1 MLLEGSR
8 VVTAMFASVV
18 WANKS
23 GAALSQQGF
32 KFYNSR
38 FQMSRDWRML
48 MELVGG
54 GSSPALLTQRPVSSF
69 VIVLSSLGWAD
80 NYL

>member
-23 GAALSQQGF
+23 GAAFSQQGF

-38 FQMSRDWRML
+38 FQMSHDWRML
-48 MELVGG
+48 MELVG
-54 GSSPALLTQRPVSSF
+54 
-69 VIVLSSLGWAD
+69 
-80 NYL
+80 